1 METLLTTSLLI
12 INVLIITTVW
22 GCGVMP
28 PGQERTKNLIVSG
41 FSLPVSM
48 VYSGETTI
56 RIKAP
61 GIAPTKEAA
70 KGSIER
76 LVMQTVFDVL
86 EQQGRSAV
94 LSDAL
99 ISTLLSQLRIQINY
113 DPLECQ
119 GATVSE
125 DPQAAINGDMNK
137 VPHCIIIGGTV
148 TGTCRVENAR
158 VDCGMIG
165 TPMKTAA
172 ISTNYTMF
180 SGTLTTTNIIMA
192 NWSREMWQRVVNRA
206 IRMLASASI
215 CIKLLLRICNCH
227 LKHEFHCEVLK

>member
-12 INVLIITTVW
+12 ITVLIMTTVW

-28 PGQERTKNLIVSG
+28 PGQERTRNFTVSG

-48 VYSGETTI
+48 VYSGETTV
-56 RIKAP
+56 RIEAP

-86 EQQGRSAV
+86 EQQGRSAL
-94 LSDAL
+94 LSDAIIATIL
-99 ISTLLSQLRIQINY
+99 GQLRVQINY

-119 GATVSE
+119 GATVSKGPE
-125 DPQAAINGDMNK
+125 TRITGNMMK
-137 VPHCIIIGGTV
+137 VPHCIIIDGTV
-148 TGTCRVENAR
+148 TATCPVENR
-158 VDCGMIG
+158 QVMCMTIGM
-165 TPMKTAA
+165 PMKTAA
-172 ISTNYTMF
+172 ISTNYTML

-192 NWSREMWQRVVNRA
+192 NWSREMWQNIVNRA
-206 IRMLASASI
+206 IRMLTSGPFASNFFTAS
-215 CIKLLLRICNCH
+215 
-227 LKHEFHCEVLK
+227 VTVS